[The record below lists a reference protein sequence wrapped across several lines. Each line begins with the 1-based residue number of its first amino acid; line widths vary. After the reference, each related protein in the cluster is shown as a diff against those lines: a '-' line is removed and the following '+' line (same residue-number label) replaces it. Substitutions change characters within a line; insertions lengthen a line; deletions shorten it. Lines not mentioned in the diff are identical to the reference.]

1 MQSRSLDVRISGGDF
16 LPQLT
21 FTSSYSAA
29 DSDKTRA
36 TDTFTNELRLNYN
49 LFSGFYS
56 YNSYNISKLSLKVAE
71 NTLTL
76 TSKLIKK
83 NVISAYYNALANY
96 NLMKYYEEIYNSSLK
111 TYEFTKSKYDVGRA
125 LYIDVLKSLTDLKK
139 SETNLVEQR
148 NMYINSLVALSQYTD
163 EDYDNNTVIE
173 TDFFTPEIKPSHLYY
188 LDMAQKNNLDLR
200 NAMEQ
205 IKISER
211 EIKRSQKYIYAFC

>member
-1 MQSRSLDVRISGGDF
+1 MKRIYILLLLCIYSTADALTLDDAINKALRAYPDILIKEREMQSRSLDVRISGGDF

-148 NMYINSLVALSQYTD
+148 NMYINSLVALSQYT
-163 EDYDNNTVIE
+163 E
-173 TDFFTPEIKPSHLYY
+173 
-188 LDMAQKNNLDLR
+188 
-200 NAMEQ
+200 
-205 IKISER
+205 
-211 EIKRSQKYIYAFC
+211 